1 MGRTPRNVS
10 RPRHTAQDLDDL
22 IGEITVDT
30 YNDDEALT
38 GFEVAFDDRVS
49 FPLAGTII
57 GHEVEV
63 LSVSIPNG
71 RRELIARC
79 RRGGR
84 RYDVALLDVDGSGD
98 LEFDRILA
106 AYRQWLG
113 A

>member
-10 RPRHTAQDLDDL
+10 RPRPTAQDLDDL

-49 FPLAGTII
+49 FPLAGTVV

-79 RRGGR
+79 RHGGR